1 MAKLLAFL
9 NALNSK
15 ISIILFFDVFNKIKS
30 IILNLYKR
38 FINLMCKD
46 SIILNIISLIAV
58 CFILYLFIITLSF
71 DIGLLSLI
79 VSFVISFVISTFVL
93 DKFTYSEY
101 IYIRL
106 FQRFLI
112 YLLFFILSIF
122 VYYSVLYLFDF
133 IPTIYCS
140 GGEDLILNKD
150 NVTKIAEVSI
160 DEDMYTLKVNKKA
173 MEKKQLKMRYQ

>member
-1 MAKLLAFL
+1 MRALRPSRRSNPWTISYTFENLDEPIGLFIIVNLFIILANFL
-9 NALNSK
+9 ISLIISLFKGCLPKNISK
-15 ISIILFFDVFNKIKS
+15 ISHQIKKELFFDVFNKIKS

-58 CFILYLFIITLSF
+58 CFILYRFIITLSF

-112 YLLFFILSIF
+112 YLLF
-122 VYYSVLYLFDF
+122 LF
-133 IPTIYCS
+133 
-140 GGEDLILNKD
+140 
-150 NVTKIAEVSI
+150 
-160 DEDMYTLKVNKKA
+160 
-173 MEKKQLKMRYQ
+173 

>member
-15 ISIILFFDVFNKIKS
+15 IGIILFFDVFNKIKS

-58 CFILYLFIITLSF
+58 CFILYRFIITLSF

-140 GGEDLILNKD
+140 GGEDLIINKD